1 MSRTEKLVASASV
14 VSSLAAAIALMWN
27 VYVFQETS
35 AKNEEVLNAAI
46 ERQNET
52 AAVELYQEYL
62 SLAFLYPDFAFE
74 EIAIL
79 DLPEQEGKKYLIFA
93 ASALTISER
102 IYELTNAE
110 NGMDTVIKSI
120 VRNHIY
126 FINQDCEEIGKPFL
140 RHLRKSFP
148 EVKCT

>member
-1 MSRTEKLVASASV
+1 MSIIDKMVATATIL
-14 VSSLAAAIALMWN
+14 SSLAAAIALMWN
-27 VYVFQETS
+27 VYVFKETS
-35 AKNEEVLNAAI
+35 VRNEEVLNTAI

-62 SLAFLYPDFAFE
+62 SLAFLYPDFAFDE
-74 EIAIL
+74 VSIL
-79 DLPEQEGKKYLIFA
+79 DLSEQEGKKYLIFA

-102 IYELTNAE
+102 IYELTDAE
-110 NGMDTVIKSI
+110 NGMDSIINSI

-126 FINQDCEEIGKPFL
+126 FINQDCKEIGKHFL
-140 RHLRKSFP
+140 QYLRKSFP